1 MAKSPRPGIS
11 PTPRL
16 TVITAALLLCI
27 ACDYATPV
35 QPPHFPPPPTPPP
48 APPPPQPPPPAP
60 VVVEVLTPSR
70 DTATTLGDSLE
81 FVFRVQAAGGAYVPF
96 TLTFSDS
103 SVFTVHPHQTQ
114 GSYPAFSLWGMR
126 VGQTIAKI
134 TAANVSDSVLISV
147 TAPPPDLA
155 GSPDYEVIDLGTL
168 GGRDA
173 IALALN
179 DYGQVVGSSLT
190 ATGERHAF
198 LWENG
203 VMRDLAPDLHGSEAS
218 SITNSGVVG
227 IKTIPDPGTIDHR
240 VFVWRDGV
248 RETVGPAWGIVAVGE
263 DGEVVEW
270 YSDDE
275 HVRSFIWRDGAVQ
288 YLGGLSM
295 PDVSSAHAMN
305 AHGQIVG
312 SAMAEEHE
320 GDEIPHAF
328 IWENGAIHDLGL
340 LGDFT
345 CEPPPAQGCGYASAY
360 GINSQGA
367 VVGVSSD
374 TSRAAH
380 AVLWADGTI
389 HDLGQGR
396 AIAIDDA
403 GDIIGY
409 SGQTQPDVGTN
420 PDQGGE
426 ATFWRAGVPALLGSL
441 GAGRTTIAGLNNV
454 GMVAGSSLT
463 STGVRHVFMWNQG
476 HMTDLGKGAVA
487 APAIG
492 AEAVAINSRGDIV
505 GFTYSVRCWFSNG
518 VCFAPGGDPAPTRA
532 ILWRRR

>member
-1 MAKSPRPGIS
+1 
-11 PTPRL
+11 
-16 TVITAALLLCI
+16 
-27 ACDYATPV
+27 
-35 QPPHFPPPPTPPP
+35 
-48 APPPPQPPPPAP
+48 
-60 VVVEVLTPSR
+60 
-70 DTATTLGDSLE
+70 
-81 FVFRVQAAGGAYVPF
+81 
-96 TLTFSDS
+96 
-103 SVFTVHPHQTQ
+103 
-114 GSYPAFSLWGMR
+114 MR
-126 VGQTIAKI
+126 VGQTFAKI

-147 TAPPPDLA
+147 TAPPPDPA

-168 GGRDA
+168 GGSDA

-218 SITNSGVVG
+218 GITNSGVVG

-240 VFVWRDGV
+240 TFVWRDGV
-248 RETVGPAWGIVAVGE
+248 REPVGPAWGIVAVGE

-270 YSDDE
+270 YFDDE
-275 HVRSFIWRDGAVQ
+275 HVRSFIWRDGAAQ

-340 LGDFT
+340 LGDHA
-345 CEPPPAQGCGYASAY
+345 CDPPPDTKRCGYASAY

-396 AIAIDDA
+396 AIAINDA

-409 SGQTQPDVGTN
+409 SGKTQPGVGTLS
-420 PDQGGE
+420 DQGGA
-426 ATFWRAGVPALLGSL
+426 ATFWRAGVPTLLGSL
-441 GAGRTTIAGLNNV
+441 GGGRTTIAGLNNV
-454 GMVAGSSLT
+454 GMVVGSSQT
-463 STGVRHVFMWNQG
+463 STTVRHVFVWNQG
-476 HMTDLGKGAVA
+476 LMTDLGRGAVA

-492 AEAVAINSRGDIV
+492 AEAVAINSRGDIL
-505 GFTYSVRCWFSNG
+505 GFTYSVRCWFSTS
-518 VCFAPGGDPAPTRA
+518 VCFAPGGNPAPTRA